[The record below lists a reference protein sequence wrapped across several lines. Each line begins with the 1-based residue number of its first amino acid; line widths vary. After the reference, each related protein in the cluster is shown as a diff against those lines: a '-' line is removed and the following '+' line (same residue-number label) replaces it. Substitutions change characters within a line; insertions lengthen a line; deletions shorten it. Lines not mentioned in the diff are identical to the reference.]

1 MPTLDRVGSQK
12 YSDPFPLDNFP
23 PMPLPRSH
31 FSMKGLPAL
40 LGAALLI
47 LGVFSSGLVRA
58 QYVPSVQQSQFRSQW
73 VGESVDQLAYGGLF
87 SPFAPLGAVV
97 GALQTP
103 DEVQREVDASLANVA
118 AKSPIAFKPSLG
130 VGWQI
135 SNQGSQTTTGTN
147 TVYGTDSSGFIAP
160 SGAILYDRAHG
171 PWDLSAGYSVGYRYY
186 QNQSY
191 VGNGTGSLRNPLSQ
205 TAFARATLE
214 MSRYILN
221 AMVNASA
228 GNGYDI
234 SSGSN
239 NQQIA
244 ASANAD
250 MKYLISSVSALAAKA
265 GYSIQNSSGSQVT
278 QNNNVS
284 TFFADAEPVYHLSDK
299 THLSGILGVGQS
311 YQSIESTNRVSVAAT
326 NGAQAGTVNYDTT
339 PTSTIRYAQAL
350 GKVKYDI
357 TGKLSAEVGL
367 GARQLWLMNS
377 TNISVTSTMPIDGQ
391 TSANI
396 HSSSTQNLG
405 LKPAWSAGF
414 NYTPTAKTSL
424 LVTAGQLGS
433 DVVPEFNA
441 ALNWNPREKTAVVLG
456 LSQSQNYS
464 SVASNQYL
472 VSRGITGTVTQQFFS
487 SVIFQITGGY
497 TMQEY
502 KSASGG
508 STPSGGYA
516 NQIPGSYYL
525 LNASLTWKIRQW
537 VNLVNTFNYNSGQT
551 IQGNNNNALDQMWY
565 SISLNFAL

>member
-1 MPTLDRVGSQK
+1 
-12 YSDPFPLDNFP
+12 
-23 PMPLPRSH
+23 
-31 FSMKGLPAL
+31 MKGVPAL
-40 LGAALLI
+40 LGAGMLI
-47 LGVFSSGLVRA
+47 LCVIPAGVLRA
-58 QYVPSVQQSQFRSQW
+58 QYVPTVQQSQFRSQW
-73 VGESVDQLAYGGLF
+73 AGESVDQMAYGGIF
-87 SPFAPLGAVV
+87 SQFAPMGAVV

-103 DEVQREVDASLANVA
+103 DEVQREVDASLANVQ
-118 AKSPIAFKPSLG
+118 AKSPFAFKPSLG

-147 TVYGTDSSGFIAP
+147 TVYGTDSSAFIAP
-160 SGAILYDRAHG
+160 SGAVLYDRAHG

-205 TAFARATLE
+205 TAFMRASLQ

-221 AMVNASA
+221 VMANAAS

-234 SSGSN
+234 ASGSN
-239 NQQIA
+239 NQQIGG
-244 ASANAD
+244 SANAD
-250 MKYLISSVSALAAKA
+250 FKYLLSDVSAIAAKT
-265 GYSIQNSSGSQVT
+265 GYSVNNSSGSQAT
-278 QNNNVS
+278 QNNSVS
-284 TFFADAEPVYHLSDK
+284 NFFADAEPVYHLSDK
-299 THLSGILGVGQS
+299 THLSAILGVGQS
-311 YQSIESTNRVSVAAT
+311 YQSIQSTNVVFVTDT
-326 NGAQAGTVNYDTT
+326 NGAQVGTININTT
-339 PTSTIRYAQAL
+339 PTSTTRYAQAL

-357 TGKLSAEVGL
+357 TGKLTGEIAL

-377 TNISVTSTMPIDGQ
+377 TNLTISSLGASTN
-391 TSANI
+391 ANT
-396 HSSSTQNLG
+396 SSTQNLG

-424 LVTAGQLGS
+424 LVTAGALGS
-433 DVVPEFNA
+433 DVVPQFNA
-441 ALNWNPREKTAVVLG
+441 ALNWNPREKTAVLLG
-456 LSQSQNYS
+456 LSQNQNYS

-487 SVIFQITGGY
+487 SVIFQLTGGY

-508 STPSGGYA
+508 STSTRGYA

-525 LNASLTWKIRQW
+525 LNASLTWRIREW

-551 IQGNNNNALDQMWY
+551 ISGGGNNALDQMWY

>member
-1 MPTLDRVGSQK
+1 MP
-12 YSDPFPLDNFP
+12 P
-23 PMPLPRSH
+23 PCSH

-40 LGAALLI
+40 LGAVMLI
-47 LGVFSSGLVRA
+47 QCVISAGVLRA
-58 QYVPSVQQSQFRSQW
+58 QYVPTVQQSQFRSQW
-73 VGESVDQLAYGGLF
+73 AGESVDQLAYGGIF
-87 SPFAPLGAVV
+87 SQFAPMGAVV

-103 DEVQREVDASLANVA
+103 DEVQREVDASLANVEE
-118 AKSPIAFKPSLG
+118 KSPFAFKPSLG

-147 TVYGTDSSGFIAP
+147 TVYGTDSSAFIAP
-160 SGAILYDRAHG
+160 SGAFLYDRAHG

-191 VGNGTGSLRNPLSQ
+191 VGNGTGALRNPLSQ
-205 TAFARATLE
+205 TAFMRASLQ

-221 AMVNASA
+221 VMANAAA

-239 NQQIA
+239 NKQIGG
-244 ASANAD
+244 SANAD
-250 MKYLISSVSALAAKA
+250 MKYLISSVSAIAAKA
-265 GYSIQNSSGSQVT
+265 GYSINNSSGSQVT

-284 TFFADAEPVYHLSDK
+284 NFFADAEPVYHLSDK

-311 YQSIESTNRVSVAAT
+311 AQTISSTNNIAITGDTGAT
-326 NGAQAGTVNYDTT
+326 TTVNLKTT
-339 PTSTIRYAQAL
+339 PTSTTRYAQAL

-357 TGKLSAEVGL
+357 TGKLAAEVAL
-367 GARQLWLMNS
+367 GARQLWLINS
-377 TNISVTSTMPIDGQ
+377 TNIAASSPIPVGGL
-391 TSANI
+391 TSANF
-396 HSSSTQNLG
+396 HSSNTQNLG
-405 LKPAWSAGF
+405 LKPAWSAGL

-424 LVTAGQLGS
+424 LVTAGELGS

-441 ALNWNPREKTAVVLG
+441 VLNWNPREKTSFAFG
-456 LSQSQNYS
+456 LSQAQSYS
-464 SVASNQYL
+464 NVAANQYL
-472 VSRGITGTVTQQFFS
+472 VQRGITGTLSQQFFS
-487 SVIFQITGGY
+487 SVIFQLTGGY

-508 STPSGGYA
+508 SVPKGGAA

-525 LNASLTWKIRQW
+525 LNATLTWQIRQW
-537 VNLVNTFNYNSGQT
+537 VSLVNTFNYNSGQT
-551 IQGNNNNALDQMWY
+551 ISGGGNNALDQMWY

>member
-1 MPTLDRVGSQK
+1 MP
-12 YSDPFPLDNFP
+12 P
-23 PMPLPRSH
+23 PRSH
-31 FSMKGLPAL
+31 FSMKGTPAL
-40 LGAALLI
+40 RSAVMLI
-47 LGVFSSGLVRA
+47 LGVISAGLLRA
-58 QYVPSVQQSQFRSQW
+58 QSPPSVQQSQFRSQW
-73 VGESVDQLAYGGLF
+73 VGESVDQMAYGGLF
-87 SPFAPLGAVV
+87 SPFAPLTAVV

-103 DEVQREVDASLANVA
+103 DEVQREVDASLANVQ
-118 AKSPIAFKPSLG
+118 AKSPFAFKPQLG
-130 VGWQI
+130 LGWQI

-147 TVYGTDSSGFIAP
+147 TVYGTDSSAFIAP
-160 SGAILYDRAHG
+160 SAALLYDRAHG

-284 TFFADAEPVYHLSDK
+284 NFFADAEPVYHLSDK
-299 THLSGILGVGQS
+299 THLSAILGVGQS
-311 YQSIESTNRVSVAAT
+311 AQTISSTNAVTVT
-326 NGAQAGTVNYDTT
+326 GDAGNPGTLNIDTT
-339 PTSTIRYAQAL
+339 PTSTTRYAQSL

-357 TGKLSAEVGL
+357 TGKLSVEGGL
-367 GARQLWLMNS
+367 GARQLWLINS
-377 TNISVTSTMPIDGQ
+377 TNVTATSTVPLDGQ
-391 TSANI
+391 TSTHI
-396 HSSSTQNLG
+396 HSNYTQNLG
-405 LKPAWSAGF
+405 LKPAWTAGF

-424 LVTAGQLGS
+424 LVTTGELGS

-441 ALNWNPREKTAVVLG
+441 VLNWIPREKTAVALG
-456 LSQSQNYS
+456 LSQSQSYS
-464 SVASNQYL
+464 NVAANQYL
-472 VSRGITGTVTQQFFS
+472 VSRGLTGTLTQQFFS
-487 SVIFQITGGY
+487 SVIFQLTGGY
-497 TMQEY
+497 TTQEY
-502 KSASGG
+502 KSATGG
-508 STPSGGYA
+508 SAPKGGVA

-525 LNASLTWKIRQW
+525 LNATLTWKIRQW
-537 VNLVNTFNYNSGQT
+537 VSLVNTFNYNSGQT
-551 IQGNNNNALDQMWY
+551 ISGGGNNALDQMWY